1 MEHLAGIDIWIAL
14 GVVGATALTDAV
26 CVLYTASV
34 IHRRDVAAANWSSLT
49 YMLAAFAVISFTSNW
64 VYVLFATFG
73 AWVGTYASMKY
84 LRWRAAHDP
93 ASANAVT
100 ASLAPTPDSVVAA
113 RGTQA
118 MPVPTSRADERIAA

>member
-34 IHRRDVAAANWSSLT
+34 VHRRDLAAANWSSLT

-73 AWVGTYASMKY
+73 AWIGTYASMKY
-84 LRWRAAHDP
+84 LRWRAAHDSGPTVYHAP
-93 ASANAVT
+93 A
-100 ASLAPTPDSVVAA
+100 PGDVVAA

-118 MPVPTSRADERIAA
+118 MPVPTLPAGQRLAA

>member
-34 IHRRDVAAANWSSLT
+34 VHRRDLAAANWSSLT

-73 AWVGTYASMKY
+73 AWIGTYASMKY
-84 LRWRAAHDP
+84 LRWRAAHDSGPTIALTVHHAP
-93 ASANAVT
+93 A
-100 ASLAPTPDSVVAA
+100 PDNVVAA

-118 MPVPTSRADERIAA
+118 MPVPTLPAGERIAA